1 MLESVKPRDPLNPD
15 PLCQRIAWLYG
26 RYQATRGTMPE
37 RILLAHRIAR
47 SLIAELRDKM
57 PNDPGGEIP
66 PEQLTVLF
74 GVPVELVHDLPQGVV
89 LRP

>member
-1 MLESVKPRDPLNPD
+1 MLELVKKRDPLNPD
-15 PLCQRIAWLYG
+15 PLCQRIVWLYS
-26 RYQATRGTMPE
+26 RYEAANGKLPE
-37 RILLAHRIAR
+37 RILLSHRIAR
-47 SLIAELRDKM
+47 GLIAELRDKM

-74 GVPVELVHDLPQGVV
+74 GVPVELAHDLPQGIS